1 MCLIVCVGI
10 LIINGITFA
19 FNIYFIYLGLQN
31 SIFMVAIYQLPF
43 FQALWLCLQNR
54 EGSFISGL
62 ITVVEIMFLRSIVT
76 ILSLRACLNVLR
88 NKNIWD
94 LLLLHLLL
102 LGFGSFAPQNYC
114 KCSYKC
120 FPNYNLHGC
129 FSFRN
134 WFDQSLI
141 LSWLCPNRRP
151 YRKFIEVKQYI
162 MIN

>member
-1 MCLIVCVGI
+1 MELLLLLIYI
-10 LIINGITFA
+10 LYIWVFKT
-19 FNIYFIYLGLQN
+19 
-31 SIFMVAIYQLPF
+31 PF
-43 FQALWLCLQNR
+43 LWLLYVSFPFSKLYDCEQWALLQNR

-62 ITVVEIMFLRSIVT
+62 ITVVEIMFLRSTVT

-114 KCSYKC
+114 KCSSKC

-151 YRKFIEVKQYI
+151 
-162 MIN
+162 